1 MNSPT
6 IFKYALNL
14 EIIGDN
20 IGHIKKLVM
29 QGFKSFARKTE
40 ISFENAMNVIV
51 GPNGSGKS
59 NITDALCFVLGRM
72 SIKSIR
78 AAKAAN
84 LLFAGTK
91 NYKGVTEAFV
101 ELVFDNSDGAF
112 GVNTTEV
119 SIKRVLRRNGL
130 SIYKINNETKT
141 RQELI
146 ELIAQAGIDPNGFN
160 IVLQGNITELV
171 KMGPEERRKV
181 IEDVAGISV
190 YETRKVKSLNEL
202 EKAEEKL
209 KEISAI
215 LREKNSYLRNL
226 EKDRQDALNYQRI
239 EQTIKRCKATVI
251 SKTIKERERELWA
264 VEKLLENH
272 KKEIE
277 DRKRKIKERDT
288 EVRTVQD
295 SINEVNKQ
303 IQSSTGEEQEILHKD
318 ISELKSLLGA
328 AFARRENFENR
339 LDQNKEREINL
350 KEKIKELEEEIQK
363 IQVTSPEIKKQQ
375 TVLKELQEKFDTLE
389 KQRRTFYMIKS
400 DLSTLENRKEEKN
413 KSLIGYNKELEII
426 ERNINQVFSEIKHD
440 KSLTVLVSLK
450 EKAINEIKNLKDNK
464 IETEKEILEL
474 EKSNAVLLQ
483 IVNRERKLKGDII
496 GLDVC
501 PMCRNKITEEHRCYV
516 VDNSNSKIKNAE
528 EEYKKNT
535 EKIRQLTD
543 EINISLEKAL
553 NNEQK
558 QKEVE
563 IDIIKIRSTDDKK
576 ENIKRIVTSKQ
587 ETEESLKEILK
598 KLIET
603 KEKFE
608 ELKNVE
614 EKYDEARM
622 RIQELSLYSKVDVDT
637 NVAIKQRELER
648 LKVEI
653 KNLARDSEETQRE
666 LKTIIE
672 KQEESEKI
680 LEKKDLEEQKLYEK
694 YQKLYTVRNE
704 LQDKQKAI
712 ETMIMGIQH
721 EIRSIEDK
729 VGSINIQKAQHQA
742 QLENLKIEFKDLENI
757 EQMSMTI
764 EQAREK
770 IQESQIR
777 LNQLG
782 SINLK
787 AVEIYE
793 QVKQVCDQ
801 ITEKV
806 NTINTEKEKI
816 SKIIAEIDKKK
827 KKSFMKTLEAVNIL
841 FTRNFSQLS
850 RKGEV
855 SLELENKED
864 PFAGGLNIL
873 VKVGKGKY
881 FDITSLSGGEKTL
894 VALSLIF
901 AIQEYKPYC
910 FYIFDEIDAALD
922 KHNSELLA
930 ALIKRYMLS
939 GQYIVITHNDALI
952 SEATTLYGVSMQ
964 EGLSQVI
971 SLKI

>member
-1 MNSPT
+1 
-6 IFKYALNL
+6 
-14 EIIGDN
+14 
-20 IGHIKKLVM
+20 
-29 QGFKSFARKTE
+29 
-40 ISFENAMNVIV
+40 MNVIV

-91 NYKGVTEAFV
+91 NYKGVTEAYV

-112 GVNTTEV
+112 GINSTEV
-119 SIKRVLRRNGL
+119 SIKRILRRNGL

-190 YETRKVKSLNEL
+190 YETRKAKSLNEL

-209 KEISAI
+209 KEVSAI
-215 LREKNSYLRNL
+215 LREKNAYLRNL
-226 EKDRQDALNYQRI
+226 EKDRQDAINYQRI

-251 SKTIKERERELWA
+251 SKTIKEKEKELWA
-264 VEKLLENH
+264 VDKLLENH

-277 DRKRKIKERDT
+277 EKRRKIKDKDT
-288 EVRTVQD
+288 EVRSIQE

-303 IQSSTGEEQEILHKD
+303 IQSSTGEENETLHKE

-328 AFARRENFENR
+328 TYARRENFENR

-350 KEKIKELEEEIQK
+350 KEKIKELEEEVQK

-375 TVLKELQEKFDTLE
+375 TILKELQEKFDNLE
-389 KQRRTFYMIKS
+389 KQRRTFYMVKS
-400 DLSTLENRKEEKN
+400 DLSTLENRKDEKN
-413 KSLIGYNKELEII
+413 RLLIGYNKELEII
-426 ERNINQVFSEIKHD
+426 ERTINQVFAEIKHD

-450 EKAINEIKNLKDNK
+450 EKTINEIRNLKEK
-464 IETEKEILEL
+464 KVEIEKEILEL
-474 EKSNAVLLQ
+474 EKTNAVLLQ

-516 VDNSNSKIKNAE
+516 VDNSNSKIKNAD

-535 EKIRQLTD
+535 EKIQELTN
-543 EINISLEKAL
+543 EINSNLEKVL
-553 NNEQK
+553 QNEQR
-558 QKEVE
+558 QKEIE

-576 ENIKRIVTSKQ
+576 ENIKRIMTLKQ
-587 ETEESLKEILK
+587 ETEESLKDILK
-598 KLIET
+598 RITET
-603 KEKFE
+603 REKFE
-608 ELKNVE
+608 ELKNTE

-648 LKVEI
+648 IKVEI
-653 KNLARDSEETQRE
+653 KNLARDNEETQRE
-666 LKTIIE
+666 LKAIIE
-672 KQEESEKI
+672 KQEENDKI
-680 LEKKDLEEQKLYEK
+680 LEKKELEEQKLYEK
-694 YQKLYTVRNE
+694 YQKLYNVRNE

-712 ETMIMGIQH
+712 ETIIMGVQH
-721 EIRSIEDK
+721 EIRNIEEK
-729 VGSINIQKAQHQA
+729 IGSINIQKAQHGA

-757 EQMSMTI
+757 EQMAMTV

-787 AVEIYE
+787 AVEIYD

-806 NTINTEKEKI
+806 NTINLEKEKV

-850 RKGEV
+850 KKGEV
-855 SLELENKED
+855 SLDLENKED
-864 PFAGGLNIL
+864 PFAGGLNIV
-873 VKVGKGKY
+873 VKVAKGKY

>member
-1 MNSPT
+1 M
-6 IFKYALNL
+6 
-14 EIIGDN
+14 
-20 IGHIKKLVM
+20 GHIKKLVL

-40 ISFENAMNVIV
+40 IPFENAMNVIV

-91 NYKGVTEAFV
+91 NYKGINEAFV

-112 GVNTTEV
+112 GINSTEV
-119 SIKRVLRRNGL
+119 SIKRILRRNGL

-171 KMGPEERRKV
+171 KMGPEERRK
-181 IEDVAGISV
+181 ILEEVAGISI
-190 YETRKVKSLNEL
+190 YETRKVKSLAEL

-209 KEISAI
+209 KEVSAI
-215 LREKNSYLRNL
+215 LREKNAYLRNL
-226 EKDRQDALNYQRI
+226 EKDRQDALNYQKI
-239 EQTIKRCKATVI
+239 EQTIKKCKATVI
-251 SKTIKERERELWA
+251 SKTIKEREKELWA
-264 VEKLLENH
+264 VDKLLENN

-277 DRKRKIKERDT
+277 EKKKKIKEKDT
-288 EVRTVQD
+288 EVRTIQD

-303 IQSSTGEEQEILHKD
+303 IQSSTGEEQEVLHKE

-339 LDQNKEREINL
+339 IDQNKEREINL
-350 KEKIKELEEEIQK
+350 KEKIKEFEEEIQK
-363 IQVTSPEIKKQQ
+363 IQVTSPEVKKQQ
-375 TVLKELQEKFDTLE
+375 TVLKELQEKFDILE
-389 KQRRTFYMIKS
+389 KQRRAFYMIKS
-400 DLSTLENRKEEKN
+400 DLSTLENRREEKN
-413 KSLIGYNKELEII
+413 RTIIGYNKELEII
-426 ERNINQVFSEIKHD
+426 ERNINQVFAEIKHD

-450 EKAINEIKNLKDNK
+450 EKAINEIKNLKDKK
-464 IETEKEILEL
+464 IELEKEILEL
-474 EKSNAVLLQ
+474 EKSNAVLFQ
-483 IVNRERKLKGDII
+483 IINRERKLKGDII

-516 VDNSNSKIKNAE
+516 VDSSNSKMKNAE
-528 EEYKKNT
+528 EESKKNT
-535 EKIRQLTD
+535 EKIKELTD
-543 EINISLEKAL
+543 EINANFEKVSLA
-553 NNEQK
+553 EQR

-563 IDIIKIRSTDDKK
+563 MDIIKIRSTDDKK
-576 ENIKRIVTSKQ
+576 ENIKRLVSQKQ
-587 ETEESLKEILK
+587 ETEESLKEIIK
-598 KLIET
+598 KITET
-603 KEKFE
+603 KSRFE
-608 ELKNVE
+608 ELKNIE

-648 LKVEI
+648 IKAEI
-653 KNLARDSEETQRE
+653 KTLIRDTEETQRE
-666 LKTIIE
+666 LKSIIE
-672 KQEESEKI
+672 KQQENEKI

-694 YQKLYTVRNE
+694 YQKLYTLRNE

-712 ETMIMGIQH
+712 ETTIMGVQH
-721 EIRSIEDK
+721 EIRNIEEK
-729 VGSINIQKAQHQA
+729 VGSINIQKAQYQA
-742 QLENLKIEFKDLENI
+742 QLENLTTEFKSLEGV
-757 EQMSMTI
+757 EQINLTI

-787 AVEIYE
+787 AVEIYD
-793 QVKQVCDQ
+793 QVKLVCDQ
-801 ITEKV
+801 IVDKV
-806 NTINTEKEKI
+806 NTIISEKEKVT
-816 SKIIAEIDKKK
+816 KIIGEIDKKK

-855 SLELENKED
+855 FLELENKED

>member
-1 MNSPT
+1 M
-6 IFKYALNL
+6 I
-14 EIIGDN
+14 
-20 IGHIKKLVM
+20 
-29 QGFKSFARKTE
+29 QGFKSFARKIE
-40 ISFENAMNVIV
+40 IPFENAMNVIV

-91 NYKGVTEAFV
+91 NYKGVNEAFV

-112 GVNTTEV
+112 GINSTEV
-119 SIKRVLRRNGL
+119 SIKRILRRNGL

-171 KMGPEERRKV
+171 KMGPDERRKI

-190 YETRKVKSLNEL
+190 YETRKAKSLLEL
-202 EKAEEKL
+202 DRTEEKL
-209 KEISAI
+209 KEVSAI
-215 LREKNSYLRNL
+215 LREKNSYLKNL
-226 EKDRQDALNYQRI
+226 EKDRQDALNYQKI
-239 EQTIKRCKATVI
+239 EQMIKKCKATVI
-251 SKTIKERERELWA
+251 FKTIKEREKELWA
-264 VEKLLENH
+264 VEKILEGN
-272 KKEIE
+272 KKETE
-277 DRKRKIKERDT
+277 ERKRKIKDKDI
-288 EVRTVQD
+288 EVKIIQE
-295 SINEVNKQ
+295 SITEVNKQ
-303 IQSSTGEEQEILHKD
+303 IQSSTGEEQEILHKE

-339 LDQNKEREINL
+339 IDQNREREINT
-350 KEKIKELEEEIQK
+350 KEKIKELEAEIQK
-363 IQVTSPEIKKQQ
+363 TQVTNPEIKKQQ

-413 KSLIGYNKELEII
+413 RLIIGYNKELEII

-450 EKAINEIKNLKDNK
+450 EKAINEIKNLKDKK
-464 IETEKEILEL
+464 IVLEHEILEL
-474 EKSNAVLLQ
+474 EKSNAVLFQ
-483 IVNRERKLKGDII
+483 IISRERKLKGDII

-516 VDNSNSKIKNAE
+516 VDNSNNKMKNAE
-528 EEYKKNT
+528 EESKKNS
-535 EKIRQLTD
+535 EKIKELSD
-543 EINISLEKAL
+543 EINTNFEKVSL
-553 NNEQK
+553 NEQK

-576 ENIKRIVTSKQ
+576 ENIKRMVTLRQ
-587 ETEESLKEILK
+587 EAEESLKEIVK
-598 KLIET
+598 RLIET
-603 KEKFE
+603 KGKYE

-614 EKYDEARM
+614 EKYEEAKL
-622 RIQELSLYSKVDVDT
+622 RIQELSLYNKVDVDT
-637 NVAIKQRELER
+637 NIAIKQRELER
-648 LKVEI
+648 LKTEL
-653 KNLARDSEETQRE
+653 KTLARDTEETQRE
-666 LKTIIE
+666 LKAIIE
-672 KQEESEKI
+672 KQIENEKI
-680 LEKKDLEEQKLYEK
+680 LDKKDLEEQKLYEK

-712 ETMIMGIQH
+712 ETTIMGIQH
-721 EIRSIEDK
+721 EIRNIEEK
-729 VGSINIQKAQHQA
+729 IGSINIQKAQHQA
-742 QLENLKIEFKDLENI
+742 QLENLKIEFKELENV
-757 EQMSMTI
+757 EQISLTI

-782 SINLK
+782 MINLK
-787 AVEIYE
+787 AVEIYD
-793 QVKQVCDQ
+793 QVKLVCDQ
-801 ITEKV
+801 INEKV
-806 NTINTEKEKI
+806 ATIISEKEKI
-816 SKIIAEIDKKK
+816 AKIITEIDKKK
-827 KKSFMKTLEAVNIL
+827 KKAFMKTLEAVNIL
-841 FTRNFSQLS
+841 FTRNFTQLS
-850 RKGEV
+850 KKGEV
-855 SLELENKED
+855 FLEIENKED
-864 PFAGGLNIL
+864 IFAGGLNII

>member
-1 MNSPT
+1 M
-6 IFKYALNL
+6 NL
-14 EIIGDN
+14 ESDM
-20 IGHIKKLVM
+20 GHIKKLM
-29 QGFKSFARKTE
+29 IQGFKSFARKTE
-40 ISFENAMNVIV
+40 IPFENAMNVIV

-91 NYKGVTEAFV
+91 NYKGATEAFV

-112 GVNTTEV
+112 SINSTEV

-146 ELIAQAGIDPNGFN
+146 ELIAQAGIDPNGAN

-190 YETRKVKSLNEL
+190 YETRKTKSIAEL
-202 EKAEEKL
+202 EKAEERL
-209 KEISAI
+209 KEVSAI

-239 EQTIKRCKATVI
+239 EQTIKKCKATVI
-251 SKTIKERERELWA
+251 SKTIKEKEKELWA
-264 VEKLLENH
+264 IEKVLESH
-272 KKEIE
+272 KKEVE
-277 DRKRKIKERDT
+277 EKRKKIKERDT
-288 EVRTVQD
+288 EIRTLQE
-295 SINEVNKQ
+295 SIVEVNRQ
-303 IQSSTGEEQEILHKD
+303 IQSSTGEENETLHKE

-339 LDQNKEREINL
+339 IDQNKEREINL
-350 KEKIKELEEEIQK
+350 KVKIKELEEEIQK

-375 TVLKELQEKFDTLE
+375 SVLRELQEKFDILE
-389 KQRRTFYMIKS
+389 KQRRSFYMIKS
-400 DLSTLENRKEEKN
+400 DLSTLENKKEEKN
-413 KSLIGYNKELEII
+413 RSIIGYNKELEII
-426 ERNINQVFSEIKHD
+426 ERNINQIFSEIKYE
-440 KSLTVLVSLK
+440 KSLTALVSLK
-450 EKAINEIKNLKDNK
+450 ERVINDTRNLKEKK

-474 EKSNAVLLQ
+474 EKANAVLLQ

-516 VDNSNSKIKNAE
+516 VDNSNGKMKNAE
-528 EEYKKNT
+528 EEFRKNA
-535 EKIRQLTD
+535 EKIKELTN
-543 EINISLEKAL
+543 EINISLEKVL
-553 NNEQK
+553 QNEQK
-558 QKEVE
+558 QRELE
-563 IDIIKIRSTDDKK
+563 MDIFKIRSTDDKK
-576 ENIKRIVTSKQ
+576 ENIKRLISLKI
-587 ETEESLKEILK
+587 EAEESLKEIIK
-598 KLIET
+598 KITET
-603 KEKFE
+603 REKLE

-622 RIQELSLYSKVDVDT
+622 KINDLSLYSKVDVDT

-648 LKVEI
+648 IKNEI
-653 KNLARDSEETQRE
+653 KNIIRDTEETQRE
-666 LKTIIE
+666 LKIITE
-672 KQEESEKI
+672 KQSDNDKI
-680 LEKKDLEEQKLYEK
+680 LDKKEKEEQALYEK
-694 YQKLYTVRNE
+694 YQKLYNVRNE
-704 LQDKQKAI
+704 LQDKQKSI
-712 ETMIMGIQH
+712 ETIIMGVQN
-721 EIRSIEDK
+721 EIRNIEEK
-729 VGSINIQKAQHQA
+729 IGSINIQKAQHQA
-742 QLENLKIEFKDLENI
+742 HLENLKIEFKELENI

-770 IQESQIR
+770 LQESQIR

-787 AVEIYE
+787 AVEIYD
-793 QVKQVCDQ
+793 QVKQACDQ
-801 ITEKV
+801 IIEKV
-806 NTINTEKEKI
+806 NTINSEKEKVI
-816 SKIIAEIDKKK
+816 KIIAEIDKKK

-850 RKGEV
+850 KKGEV
-855 SLELENKED
+855 FLDLENKEEL
-864 PFAGGLNIL
+864 FSGGLNII

-894 VALSLIF
+894 VSLSLIF

>member
-1 MNSPT
+1 
-6 IFKYALNL
+6 
-14 EIIGDN
+14 
-20 IGHIKKLVM
+20 
-29 QGFKSFARKTE
+29 
-40 ISFENAMNVIV
+40 MNVIV

-91 NYKGVTEAFV
+91 NYKGVTEAYV

-112 GVNTTEV
+112 GINSTEV
-119 SIKRVLRRNGL
+119 SIKRILRRNGL

-146 ELIAQAGIDPNGFN
+146 ELIAQAGIDPNGHN
-160 IVLQGNITELV
+160 IVLQGNIMELV
-171 KMGPEERRKV
+171 KMGPEERRRI

-190 YETRKVKSLNEL
+190 YETRKVKSINEL

-209 KEISAI
+209 KEVSAI
-215 LREKNSYLRNL
+215 LREKNSYLKNL
-226 EKDRQDALNYQRI
+226 EKDRQDAINYQRI

-251 SKTIKERERELWA
+251 SKTIKEKEKELWA
-264 VEKLLENH
+264 VDKLLENH

-277 DRKRKIKERDT
+277 EKRRKIKDRDT
-288 EVRTVQD
+288 EVRTIQE

-303 IQSSTGEEQEILHKD
+303 IQSSTGEENETLHRE

-328 AFARRENFENR
+328 TYARRENFENR
-339 LDQNKEREINL
+339 LDQNKERELNL
-350 KEKIKELEEEIQK
+350 KEKIKELEEEVQK

-375 TVLKELQEKFDTLE
+375 TVLKDLQEKFDILE

-413 KSLIGYNKELEII
+413 RLIIGYNKELEII
-426 ERNINQVFSEIKHD
+426 ERNINQVFAEIKHD
-440 KSLTVLVSLK
+440 KSLTTLVSLK
-450 EKAINEIKNLKDNK
+450 EKAINEIRNLKERK
-464 IETEKEILEL
+464 AELEKEILEL
-474 EKSNAVLLQ
+474 EKTNAVLLQ

-528 EEYKKNT
+528 EEAKKNAD
-535 EKIRQLTD
+535 KIKELTD
-543 EINISLEKAL
+543 EINFTLEKVL
-553 NNEQK
+553 QNEQR
-558 QKEVE
+558 QKEIE

-576 ENIKRIVTSKQ
+576 ENIKRIMTLKQ

-598 KLIET
+598 KIIET

-608 ELKNVE
+608 ELKNIE
-614 EKYDEARM
+614 EKYEEARM

-648 LKVEI
+648 VKVEI
-653 KNLARDSEETQRE
+653 KNIARDNEETQRE
-666 LKTIIE
+666 LKLIIE
-672 KQEESEKI
+672 KQEENDKV
-680 LEKKDLEEQKLYEK
+680 LEKKELEEQKLYEK

-712 ETMIMGIQH
+712 ETIIMGVQH
-721 EIRSIEDK
+721 EIRNIEEK

-742 QLENLKIEFKDLENI
+742 QLENLRIEFKDLENI
-757 EQMSMTI
+757 EQMAMTI

-787 AVEIYE
+787 AVEIYD

-801 ITEKV
+801 INEKV
-806 NTINTEKEKI
+806 NTINLEKEKI
-816 SKIIAEIDKKK
+816 TKIIAEIDKKK
-827 KKSFMKTLEAVNIL
+827 KKSFTKTLEAVNIL

-850 RKGEV
+850 KKGEV
-855 SLELENKED
+855 SLDLENKED
-864 PFAGGLNIL
+864 PFAGGLNIV